1 MCSVRPGSGFAFQ
14 DRRARDGDCS
24 AAWNQRSETA
34 GADPPAL
41 RRAPRCA
48 SARAPPSESNA
59 EETRARSDRPR
70 LAARPSGAPP
80 RLRRPCAAIERPRTW
95 PAGRHRTTAA
105 EMRKVRQA
113 CPNRSDPA
121 APAERKSGRTA
132 ALRSGGRLAAERP
145 APRTREVAIFRPSR
159 QLGCN

>member
-48 SARAPPSESNA
+48 SARAPPSEINA
-59 EETRARSDRPR
+59 EETHARSDRPR
-70 LAARPSGAPP
+70 LAARPH
-80 RLRRPCAAIERPRTW
+80 W
-95 PAGRHRTTAA
+95 
-105 EMRKVRQA
+105 
-113 CPNRSDPA
+113 RSATPA
-121 APAERKSGRTA
+121 APLRGHRAPAPLAGKATTHHGGGDAQSAAGLPESQRPRRASGTEVRQDCGLALWRASRGRT
-132 ALRSGGRLAAERP
+132 P
-145 APRTREVAIFRPSR
+145 CPPNTRD
-159 QLGCN
+159 CNFPT